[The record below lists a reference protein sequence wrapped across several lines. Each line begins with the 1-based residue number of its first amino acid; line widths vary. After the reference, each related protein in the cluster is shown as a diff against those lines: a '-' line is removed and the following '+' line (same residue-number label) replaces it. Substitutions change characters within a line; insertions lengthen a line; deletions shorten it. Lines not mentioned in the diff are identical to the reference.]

1 MSMLEALKD
10 LEHLG
15 KQGISA
21 LITSAT
27 ESIVKR
33 VHIRVQALV

>member
-10 LEHLG
+10 LEYIG
-15 KQGISA
+15 KQAISA
-21 LITSAT
+21 LIACTT
-27 ESIVKR
+27 DSIVKR